1 MQATRQSHQ
10 KLLVTKHGLIPL
22 PSARESEKQNAESTA
37 LSSLRKP
44 FLFYPA
50 DKTWVLAC
58 GSHEAFEIGYS
69 VVEFQSKSV
78 KTSSWEV

>member
-37 LSSLRKP
+37 LSSFENPSYFILRI
-44 FLFYPA
+44 
-50 DKTWVLAC
+50 TWVLAS
-58 GSHEAFEIGYS
+58 GSHEAFEID
-69 VVEFQSKSV
+69 
-78 KTSSWEV
+78 